1 MEEVFLSYLKLLQ
14 ELSRDLDRLAQL
26 EQQKSGTVRDN
37 DLLALDE
44 VLKQEQAP
52 CAAATAST
60 AAMPIWR
67 AARWSSTSIRS
78 TSSCWTPGWIP
89 SWPQRATRPRRWN
102 PQRK

>member
-44 VLKQEQAP
+44 VLKQEQAL
-52 CAAATAST
+52 SLSLRGLE
-60 AAMPIWR
+60 IKR
-67 AARWSSTSIRS
+67 GRL
-78 TSSCWTPGWIP
+78 
-89 SWPQRATRPRRWN
+89 
-102 PQRK
+102 